1 MAYEQKR
8 TTRTM
13 PMNKR
18 NLDWTRLNASY
29 SVMLPVAHQGMPA
42 PEVTVGTEWDI

>member
-8 TTRTM
+8 M
-13 PMNKR
+13 PMDKR
-18 NLDWTRLNASY
+18 NLDWTRLNASS
-29 SVMLPVAHQGMPA
+29 SVMLPVAHQGMRA